1 MPPGEQGSAR
11 GLGREEAGREGV
23 WRAARLARRDRRVTV
38 AVPLHLPATP
48 LLVNRSAVLKSRKL
62 QKSFLL
68 QVYG

>member
-23 WRAARLARRDRRVTV
+23 WRLARRDRRVTV
-38 AVPLHLPATP
+38 AVPLRLPATP